1 MLDVD
6 FNAHAFASRQMYV
19 VPQSARASVSVGLD
33 LREPPSPHSSSHAN
47 PLSALLEKSAPRSEG
62 FATPGGKD
70 APAVK
75 LADRLAVLARV
86 LRQAASPPVRA
97 VLLGMVCGA
106 IPPAKAPPV
115 THARHARR
123 LCISLLRVCRRYS
136 SRQMRRGW
144 ARWSRGCCGWG
155 TPHCR
160 HMAFRGA
167 KPYEACERVINSEI
181 GKHASPRRLN
191 NQTAQLE
198 GGGAGHQRKCL
209 RRQDGRHA
217 TACAGHVDH
226 AQKNCSVFKG
236 KNASLR
242 PPLTLTLLPYSR
254 L

>member
-6 FNAHAFASRQMYV
+6 FDAHAFASRQMYV
-19 VPQSARASVSVGLD
+19 VPLVPQSPRASVSAGLNP
-33 LREPPSPHSSSHAN
+33 REPPPHSSSHAN

-123 LCISLLRVCRRYS
+123 LGISLLRACRRYS

-144 ARWSRGCCGWG
+144 AR
-155 TPHCR
+155 
-160 HMAFRGA
+160 
-167 KPYEACERVINSEI
+167 
-181 GKHASPRRLN
+181 
-191 NQTAQLE
+191 
-198 GGGAGHQRKCL
+198 
-209 RRQDGRHA
+209 
-217 TACAGHVDH
+217 
-226 AQKNCSVFKG
+226 
-236 KNASLR
+236 
-242 PPLTLTLLPYSR
+242 
-254 L
+254 